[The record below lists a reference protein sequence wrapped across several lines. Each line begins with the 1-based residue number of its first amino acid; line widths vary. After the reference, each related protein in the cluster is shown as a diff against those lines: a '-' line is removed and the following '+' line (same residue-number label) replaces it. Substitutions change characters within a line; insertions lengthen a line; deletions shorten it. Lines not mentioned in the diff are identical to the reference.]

1 MADTFWSF
9 ELVKG
14 GSFAAQLLFE
24 NNVPEPVD
32 LSSYD
37 GIRMLVKFGS
47 SQIEWSTETGEITVL
62 SPATNGLIRI
72 ALTRIAIEALTFK
85 LANYYLFIDD
95 GNDSSLILEGTITV
109 K

>member
-24 NNVPEPVD
+24 TGVPEAVD
-32 LSSYD
+32 LSNADS
-37 GIRMLVKFGS
+37 IRMLVKFGA
-47 SQIEWSTETGEITVL
+47 SQLEWSTATSEITIL
-62 SPATNGLIRI
+62 SPPTDGLIRI
-72 ALTRIAIEALTFK
+72 SLTRVAIEALPFK
-85 LANYYLFIDD
+85 LANYYLFIDE
-95 GNDSSLILEGTITV
+95 GNDSSLVLEGTITV